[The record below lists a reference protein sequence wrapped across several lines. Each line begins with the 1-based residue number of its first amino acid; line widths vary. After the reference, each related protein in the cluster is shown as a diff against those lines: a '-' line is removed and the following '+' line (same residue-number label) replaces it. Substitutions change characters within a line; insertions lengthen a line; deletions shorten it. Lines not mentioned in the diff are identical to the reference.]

1 MYMCDMCVPTK
12 YTCTNIVQSHCNLQE
27 YYYLAKK
34 EEKKKKER
42 KRVSER
48 KDKWN
53 REVKKQQKQGEEGR
67 EGEKED
73 GEKLVSQVEITDQPL
88 PSRAFNLE

>member
-34 EEKKKKER
+34 EEKKKER
-42 KRVSER
+42 KEKGIR
-48 KDKWN
+48 K
-53 REVKKQQKQGEEGR
+53 EGQVKQGSKEATKTRRRRKGGR
-67 EGEKED
+67 EGGWGKISFA
-73 GEKLVSQVEITDQPL
+73 G
-88 PSRAFNLE
+88 

>member
-34 EEKKKKER
+34 EKKKRKE
-42 KRVSER
+42 KGIR
-48 KDKWN
+48 KDGQ
-53 REVKKQQKQGEEGR
+53 VKQGSKEATKTRRRRKGGKGR
-67 EGEKED
+67 RTGK
-73 GEKLVSQVEITDQPL
+73 
-88 PSRAFNLE
+88 N